1 MNFVEYNEILKNE
14 YETRGDI
21 NTLIRYVISET
32 LPPIA
37 EYENAVKIIR
47 KNYKTAFNTT
57 LLIIG
62 SYLLTECFSEKNEM
76 LSVLNEIMQFLTEKE
91 KAIVYYLNAVQI
103 RARDNN
109 YKSNELYKM
118 YLQKS
123 VEVNTPFV
131 FNRVWLA
138 QISAP
143 ETKRKLKAEA
153 IKNIDI
159 VNDFSEIE
167 KMPVTVFTEPDFFI
181 NERILGT
188 NISSEVEDWLL
199 SMF

>member
-62 SYLLTECFSEKNEM
+62 SYLLTECFSEKNEIIDAYDQG
-76 LSVLNEIMQFLTEKE
+76 LWLTMWS
-91 KAIVYYLNAVQI
+91 Y
-103 RARDNN
+103 
-109 YKSNELYKM
+109 
-118 YLQKS
+118 
-123 VEVNTPFV
+123 
-131 FNRVWLA
+131 
-138 QISAP
+138 
-143 ETKRKLKAEA
+143 
-153 IKNIDI
+153 
-159 VNDFSEIE
+159 
-167 KMPVTVFTEPDFFI
+167 
-181 NERILGT
+181 
-188 NISSEVEDWLL
+188 
-199 SMF
+199 